1 MTEPYA
7 ELRQRRGI
15 RRFSYT
21 SLVLIPGVSRGRM
34 VTNCLFILYNARA
47 VLSRAIK
54 IPNLSFGIFIASN
67 LRLNNGKKLRFSLN
81 ANLVEI
87 EFKGGVFVVK
97 NIFLKVGG
105 EFYIGMKF
113 IYVRI

>member
-7 ELRQRRGI
+7 ELRQRKGI

-21 SLVLIPGVSRGRM
+21 SLVLIPGVARGRM
-34 VTNCLFILYNARA
+34 VTNCLFILYSGGAG
-47 VLSRAIK
+47 LSRVIK

-67 LRLNNGKKLRFSLN
+67 LRLNNGKKLCFSLN
-81 ANLVEI
+81 THFVEI
-87 EFKGGVFVVK
+87 EFKGGVSVVK

-105 EFYIGMKF
+105 EFYIGVK
-113 IYVRI
+113 IKYVRI